1 MTIMIIIIFYF
12 APLNNKTMEYLRTKS
27 TTALPLPSLPPPSLP
42 SSSTQLQPVL
52 NEGTTIAIPPIQPNV
67 CVQCEKQDELVILR
81 CGHACHRTCLD
92 TWFKSVGTRSCP
104 RCRVSNSDL
113 FFSGPQETFFRV
125 THIPEYDIEY
135 RPVTKR
141 VRPDFSL
148 LALLLTCLV
157 SGSSYTSATSD
168 TTVYPLVGVLLVWS
182 SLTTMLRY
190 RAAKQAVSSLKMVQ
204 AAIPAWLGSRI
215 NVDFFETLSIYILQ
229 SVLNIS
235 MLAAFAHSA
244 ASAHAINLVSHFT
257 LLATGFVAAW
267 QAIWPTV
274 RLIGE
279 LGIFSLFGILKL
291 IQICIP
297 FDPTLWLVRAAQ
309 RLP

>member
-1 MTIMIIIIFYF
+1 
-12 APLNNKTMEYLRTKS
+12 MEYLRTKPDTGS
-27 TTALPLPSLPPPSLP
+27 GSGSGSGTDTALSAPT
-42 SSSTQLQPVL
+42 SSTQIRPVS
-52 NEGTTIAIPPIQPNV
+52 NEGTTITIPHVSPGV
-67 CVQCEKQDELVILR
+67 CVQCEKQSSSPELGEIISLR
-81 CGHACHRTCLD
+81 CSHACHRSCLD
-92 TWFKSVGTRSCP
+92 NWFKSVGTRSCP

-148 LALLLTCLV
+148 LALLLICLI
-157 SGSSYTSATSD
+157 SGSSYTSATND

-182 SLTTMLRY
+182 SLMTMLRY
-190 RAAKQAVSSLKMVQ
+190 RAAKHAVSSLKMVQ
-204 AAIPAWLGSRI
+204 AAVPVWLGSRI

-244 ASAHAINLVSHFT
+244 TVTPAIKSVSQFT

-267 QAIWPTV
+267 QSIWPTI
-274 RLIGE
+274 RLMGE
-279 LGIFSLFGILKL
+279 LSVFSLFGILKL

-297 FDPTLWLVRAAQ
+297 FDPTLWLVLAAQ
-309 RLP
+309 RLSVC